1 MLLNEL
7 YWLAGIGFGKRE
19 NSPKIHLRTYQ
30 SKISLTRTARRS
42 ARFDT
47 DRKSI
52 RPRPL
57 PVRRFEIFDFDLDF
71 RHNPRNWDNT
81 TRLASRGLWGGPEV

>member
-1 MLLNEL
+1 MLLNHL

-19 NSPKIHLRTYQ
+19 NSPKIYLRPYPPE
-30 SKISLTRTARRS
+30 ISWARTARGS
-42 ARFDT
+42 ARFGT

-57 PVRRFEIFDFDLDF
+57 PVRSFEIFDFDLDF
-71 RHNPRNWDNT
+71 RPNPR
-81 TRLASRGLWGGPEV
+81 S